1 MKKLLF
7 IILIAA
13 SLFASQNAKLDIYT
27 EHYPPY
33 NYMENGKLKG
43 ISVEVLDAM
52 LQIMNS
58 TNLVDDVILTNWSR
72 AYTIAKKKKNAM
84 VFATTRTESRERF
97 FKWVGP
103 IVKSKVGVIA
113 PKNKN
118 IKVEKISD
126 FNNYKVGAVLKD
138 VGELL
143 LLENGVNKK
152 NIQYVKGTDAIN
164 ISFNK
169 MENNRIDMFA
179 YSIDA
184 AFANA
189 KMEGFD
195 TSKYEIIYTLKEG
208 ELYFAFNKD
217 TDDAIIKRWQRA
229 LDTIKKNGTYAKIV
243 EKY

>member
-1 MKKLLF
+1 MKNIIF
-7 IILIAA
+7 IIFIIVNLYAA
-13 SLFASQNAKLDIYT
+13 QDQKINMYT

-33 NYMENGKLKG
+33 NYKKDGELKG
-43 ISVEVLDAM
+43 ISVEVLDAILKQM
-52 LQIMNS
+52 RS
-58 TNLVDDVILTNWSR
+58 TSSIDDVKLTNWSR
-72 AYTIAKKKKNAM
+72 AYTIAQKKKNAM
-84 VFATTRTESRERF
+84 VFATTRTTSREKL

-113 PKNKN
+113 PKSKK
-118 IKVEKISD
+118 IKIEKMSD
-126 FNNYKVGAVLKD
+126 FNNYKIGAVLKD
-138 VGELL
+138 VGEML
-143 LLENGVNKK
+143 LLENGVDKN

-169 MENNRIDMFA
+169 MENNRIDMFS
-179 YSIDA
+179 YNISV

-217 TDDAIIKRWQRA
+217 TEDAIINKWQKA
-229 LDTIKKNGTYAKIV
+229 LDVIKENGIYAKIL